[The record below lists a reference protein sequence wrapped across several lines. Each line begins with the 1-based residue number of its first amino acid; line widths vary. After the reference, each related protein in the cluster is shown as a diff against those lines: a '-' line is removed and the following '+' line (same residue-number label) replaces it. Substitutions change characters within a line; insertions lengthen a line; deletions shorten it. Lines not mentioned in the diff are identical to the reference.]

1 MVCNVFIPVAP
12 IRRDFHK
19 KLHKVL
25 HLFLLRTFG
34 ARYIVKTS
42 QTLLAVLNQN
52 LVARFCRERNVF
64 ITTAPIRRSLHKK
77 LHKVSYQFSFGLRP
91 CKIVRTVKII
101 ALNIESKSC
110 AKIL

>member
-1 MVCNVFIPVAP
+1 MS
-12 IRRDFHK
+12 K
-19 KLHKVL
+19 KSGVENLSLIFACK
-25 HLFLLRTFG
+25 
-34 ARYIVKTS
+34 IEK
-42 QTLLAVLNQN
+42 N
-52 LVARFCRERNVF
+52 LVARFCKERNVF

-77 LHKVSYQFSFGLRP
+77 LHKVSHQFSFGLRP